1 MQMKKDDSKPI
12 SYKTII
18 NNKNLDEFL
27 VETKEN
33 ES

>member
-1 MQMKKDDSKPI
+1 MKMKKEASKPI

-18 NNKNLDEFL
+18 NNKNLEEFL
-27 VETKEN
+27 KIEEN